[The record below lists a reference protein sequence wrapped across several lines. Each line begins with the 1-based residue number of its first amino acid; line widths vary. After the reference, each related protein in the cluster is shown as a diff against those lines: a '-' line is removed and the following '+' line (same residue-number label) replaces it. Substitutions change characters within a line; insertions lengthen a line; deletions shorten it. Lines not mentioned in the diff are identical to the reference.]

1 MRTLGTAA
9 LFVVAALNLYAA
21 NCSGKWSLP
30 INGRGGQTVLVL
42 NQVGNEVSGTVT
54 ATGRDAGPGAP
65 RNQEIID
72 GKVNGDVITFYIWTG
87 IDVPAKQMYKG
98 AMSGDEITF
107 EITGGAVLRLGA
119 GGAKIP
125 GLENQPPVSSSSIAK
140 RVK

>member
-9 LFVVAALNLYAA
+9 LFVLMALNLYAA
-21 NCSGKWSLP
+21 NFSGKWALP
-30 INGRGGQTVLVL
+30 RFGRGGQIVLVL

-54 ATGRDAGPGAP
+54 TTGRDAGPGAP

-98 AMSGDEITF
+98 AMSNDEINF
-107 EITGGAVLRLGA
+107 EITGGAVLRLGP
-119 GGAKIP
+119 GGAEIP
-125 GLENQPPVSSSSIAK
+125 GLQNQVPATAIAK